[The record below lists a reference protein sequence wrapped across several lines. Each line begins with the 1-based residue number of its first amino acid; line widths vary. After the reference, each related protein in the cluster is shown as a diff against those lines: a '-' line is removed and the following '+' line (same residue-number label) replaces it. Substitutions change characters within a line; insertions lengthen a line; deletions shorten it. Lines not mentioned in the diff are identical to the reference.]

1 MSTGIE
7 TWNTNLM
14 EVSEVYPF
22 VGTEMTLAIVGIA
35 SWIIWHIIQIRMEN
49 KALAEEE
56 AMFQDKTKLAAAR
69 KLSSAETLS
78 EVARAHAN
86 GM

>member
-7 TWNTNLM
+7 TWNTNLL

-22 VGTEMTLAIVGIA
+22 VGTEGILAFVGIA
-35 SWIIWHIIQIRMEN
+35 SWIIWHIIQIRSEN

-56 AMFQDKTKLAAAR
+56 AFFQDKAKLVAAR
-69 KLSSAETLS
+69 KLSNAETVS
-78 EVARAHAN
+78 ETARAHAS
-86 GM
+86 GL

>member
-35 SWIIWHIIQIRMEN
+35 SWIIWHIIQIRMES
-49 KALAEEE
+49 KTLAEEE
-56 AMFQDKTKLAAAR
+56 ALFEDKTKLAAAR
-69 KLSSAETLS
+69 KLSNAETVG
-78 EVARAHAN
+78 ETARAHA
-86 GM
+86 GGL